1 MGVLLSIASIQ
12 DWISMGLNNTKLHTK
27 PHFGRMDSDF
37 GSGLDRLGS
46 GDLPFRLD
54 RMDSGFDS
62 GFDRWGS
69 GDLPF
74 RFDRMDS
81 GFDSMGSGF
90 DSGFD
95 GMDSGFGS
103 DFDLMGS
110 GF

>member
-1 MGVLLSIASIQ
+1 MGVLMGIASIQ

-27 PHFGRMDSDF
+27 PSWGRMDTVI
-37 GSGLDRLGS
+37 GSG
-46 GDLPFRLD
+46 LD
-54 RMDSGFDS
+54 RMDSGFGS

-90 DSGFD
+90 ESGFD